1 MLRKW
6 LQFAKKQAFLPLRRW
21 IVDAL
26 PGADRNY
33 AHEAGDPMLCSVVA
47 AAAGWI
53 ARNVAQTQFQVV
65 RRGAIVEGAPA
76 LALLQSPNAYYDGS
90 TLWQATIASL
100 LTHGNAYWM
109 IVGET
114 QPDAL
119 YWLHPDAVT
128 PYSDVADVPIKG
140 YKVKLQAGEE
150 RLARQEVVHLRYG
163 FDPENPYMGASPL
176 RSLYRAIVGDH
187 EAQTFATAI
196 LRNLGVI
203 GLVIAPKQSAYL
215 TPEQQGQ
222 MEREFTERF
231 TREGRGRV
239 YIPSEPVEVQL
250 LQHDFAKL
258 DVSPLTNLF
267 EERICAVLGIPPMV
281 LHLGAGTQHATYSN
295 AEQAYRAAWESC
307 MTPLIQS
314 LASQLTSQLMPRYGE
329 GYTLQPDWH
338 SIPALVDL
346 MQQRA
351 RIYLEL
357 LDRGVATVAE
367 VRRALGLPT
376 DESQEILLLPLN
388 RTPVEGYLDAETT
401 IDQSDGD
408 A

>member
-1 MLRKW
+1 MLNKLLR
-6 LQFAKKQAFLPLRRW
+6 LMRKQAFYPVRRW
-21 IVDAL
+21 WIDAL
-26 PGADRNY
+26 PAADRNY
-33 AHEAGDPMLCSVVA
+33 AFEAGDPMLCSVVA

-53 ARNVAQTQFQVV
+53 ARNVAQTRFQVV
-65 RRGAIVEGAPA
+65 RRGAIIENAPV
-76 LALLQSPNAYYDGS
+76 LALLQSPNTYYDGS

-109 IVGET
+109 IVGEGE
-114 QPDAL
+114 PDAL
-119 YWLHPDAVT
+119 YWIHPDAVT
-128 PYSDVADVPIKG
+128 PYSDSESVPIEG
-140 YKVKLQAGEE
+140 YKVRLQSGGTKLTRSQ
-150 RLARQEVVHLRYG
+150 VVHLRYG

-176 RSLYRAIVGDH
+176 RSLYRAIAGDH
-187 EAQTFATAI
+187 EAQTFATAV

-203 GLVIAPKQSAYL
+203 GLVIAPKQASYLSA
-215 TPEQQGQ
+215 EQQMQ
-222 MEREFTERF
+222 MEREFAERF

-250 LQHDFAKL
+250 LQHDLAKL

-281 LHLGAGTQHATYSN
+281 LQLGAGTQHATYSN
-295 AEQAYRAAWESC
+295 AEQAYRVAWESC
-307 MTPLIQS
+307 MTPFLQS

-388 RTPVEGYLDAETT
+388 RTPVEGYLDAEATPN
-401 IDQSDGD
+401 QSDGD
-408 A
+408 E